1 MKSLQRALV
10 LSAIL
15 IDILIESGR
24 NRCCCIMPHII
35 NAQIE
40 LLQIYLS
47 TEVAEPRRHFG
58 ALRIYYHESRFCEH
72 VRAMNITQ
80 AGAFCYF
87 EALFSPRLDIRQPR
101 RVNPEVLDLDVI
113 TASRT

>member
-1 MKSLQRALV
+1 
-10 LSAIL
+10 
-15 IDILIESGR
+15 
-24 NRCCCIMPHII
+24 MPHII

-58 ALRIYYHESRFCEH
+58 ALRIYYHESRFCAH

-113 TASRT
+113 TAPRTHPRRRDQAPFAFAAVLLDENLNVGERVI